1 MISMKRRDFLKKA
14 GIGSAALASIPTLAS
29 SLATPAFA
37 HLPGLRPFFFVAF
50 SAAGTVGG
58 VEHRIAVNGAGRFLV
73 RSGIVSGIAN
83 GTFVHFDNAPPAPKP
98 VLSTGTWNAVRFTNF
113 RTGFGKWG
121 VVDAGILDL
130 NVELTVLQSSL
141 GLPLGTVL
149 PAKLHYVCNIGTAG
163 ITTGEPEGYS
173 LEIPGTP
180 FATGGAVGPFK
191 ALVPPVGVT
200 NISIP
205 QD

>member
-1 MISMKRRDFLKKA
+1 MKRRDFLKKA

-29 SLATPAFA
+29 TLATPAWA
-37 HLPGLRPFFFVAF
+37 HLPGSRPFFFVAF

-58 VEHRIAVNGAGRFLV
+58 VEHRIAISGGGRFIL
-73 RSGIVSGIAN
+73 RSGIVSGIGN
-83 GTFVHFDNAPPAPKP
+83 GTWVHFDNAPSPPKP
-98 VLSTGTWNAVRFTNF
+98 VLGAGTWNALRFSNYKG
-113 RTGFGKWG
+113 GFGKWG
-121 VVDAGILDL
+121 IVDAGLFDMR
-130 NVELTVLQSSL
+130 VELTVLQSSL

-173 LEIPGTP
+173 LEIPGTS
-180 FATGGAVGPFK
+180 FATGGEVGPFK
-191 ALVPPVGVT
+191 QLVPPVGVT